1 MVISISNPFEV
12 LNTEKIDD
20 NSNELLPSIQEMK
33 KLKIMLSTWF
43 EFHTERVNYQEYI
56 KENYFKD
63 IIKITHNNYSRHIF
77 HESEQCAALKLLE
90 LGRILYVVKANEDIQ
105 WCDYLEWSS
114 QTRKWTII
122 ELKSNIEEPLFVKGH
137 LNRLGV
143 HTEHNIPYYLSKGKY
158 LENIAKTI
166 GFKEIKLYYN
176 GNLNYNTEIRL
187 YQLYYNSTSITNRIA
202 L

>member
-114 QTRKWTII
+114 QTRKWTI
-122 ELKSNIEEPLFVKGH
+122 N
-137 LNRLGV
+137 
-143 HTEHNIPYYLSKGKY
+143 
-158 LENIAKTI
+158 
-166 GFKEIKLYYN
+166 
-176 GNLNYNTEIRL
+176 
-187 YQLYYNSTSITNRIA
+187 
-202 L
+202 